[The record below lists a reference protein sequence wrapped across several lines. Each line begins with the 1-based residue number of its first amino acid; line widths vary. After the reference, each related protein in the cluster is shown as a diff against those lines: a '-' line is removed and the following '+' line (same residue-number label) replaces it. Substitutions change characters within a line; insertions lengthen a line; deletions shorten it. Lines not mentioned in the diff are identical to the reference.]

1 MGFALKDWKLTS
13 LIPEK
18 GQFGKKA
25 AGVARRRSSRGVTN
39 RQERD
44 AGHLNSKQITY
55 LFEHL
60 STLLQNGVSLPRSLA
75 TLAEEEGADSYRQ
88 MIESLRKRLENGESF
103 SGALAHYPGS
113 FDAVLV
119 SQVKVGERAG
129 NLGEALQHV
138 AEQREKAGKLKSEII
153 KKLAYPIMLVVVG
166 AGVIT
171 FLLTYVVPV
180 FEETYR
186 SARVPLPAIT
196 QALIAVG
203 SFAKSYLIYVAGGV
217 FLTVFGI
224 GQMRR
229 NPEVASR
236 MDEAVLNLP
245 VLGNWL
251 RDVALLQMME
261 VLGDLLQAGFT
272 LAEALGE
279 AADSVSNRS
288 AKMRVYELQKAV
300 VRGEK
305 FSREMESHAAFFPP
319 MVSQLVIIGEQTGKL
334 TRSTRHI
341 SEYLTREIER
351 KANIF
356 VAAIE
361 PILTISLAAAVAAVL
376 MAIYLPMF
384 DMINTVGK

>member
-13 LIPEK
+13 TLP
-18 GQFGKKA
+18 GKASAKQKFSAARGKA
-25 AGVARRRSSRGVTN
+25 RSGVAKKTAKDSS
-39 RQERD
+39 
-44 AGHLNSKQITY
+44 HLKSKQITY

-60 STLLQNGVSLPRSLA
+60 STLLQNGVSLPRALA
-75 TLAEEEGADSYRQ
+75 TLAEEDGAESYRQ
-88 MIESLRKRLENGESF
+88 MIESLRKRLENGESL
-103 SGALAHYPGS
+103 SGALAHYPDS

-129 NLGEALQHV
+129 NLGEALLHV
-138 AEQREKAGKLKSEII
+138 AEQRERAGKLKSEII
-153 KKLAYPIMLVVVG
+153 KKLAYPAMLVIVG

-171 FLLTYVVPV
+171 FLLAYVVPV

-186 SARVPLPAIT
+186 SAHVPLPGIT

-203 SFAKSYLIYVAGGV
+203 AFARGYFFYIAGALA
-217 FLTVFGI
+217 LTVFGI
-224 GQMRR
+224 RQMRR
-229 NPEVASR
+229 NPDIASR

-245 VLGNWL
+245 VIGNWL

-288 AKMRVYELQKAV
+288 AKRRVFELQKAI

-305 FSREMESHAAFFPP
+305 FSREMESHSAFFPP

-341 SEYLTREIER
+341 SEYLSREIER